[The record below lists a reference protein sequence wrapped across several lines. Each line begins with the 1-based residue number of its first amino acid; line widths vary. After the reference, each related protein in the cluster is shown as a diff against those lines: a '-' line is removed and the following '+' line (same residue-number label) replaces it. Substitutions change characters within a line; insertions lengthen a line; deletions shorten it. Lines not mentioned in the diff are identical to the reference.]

1 MIVKIVFMIMSL
13 FSFAISAE
21 RFQTVDEV
29 NATLIQKGD
38 QKYACPNCGMNL
50 VKFYK
55 TSHTHEDHQ
64 YCSLHCLY
72 EATGGKIPEN
82 AQVVDVTSLKLID
95 ASKASYVV
103 GSRIKGTMT
112 QISNYAFLSDQD
124 ASDFVTKN
132 GGRMATFKEAYAV
145 ASEDFPR
152 ETSIIPPKQDTK
164 KVTKIVVPKDAK
176 CPVCG
181 MFVAKNPQW
190 AAMIDDNG
198 KSFYFDGVKDM
209 MKYIFAQKK
218 SFDKVFVTDYYKLNK
233 LEAKEAFYVVGSN
246 VNGPMGSELIPFAT
260 ESEAFTFSRD
270 HNGKAVLNF
279 NDIDTKLVSVL

>member
-1 MIVKIVFMIMSL
+1 MIFKIVFVVMSL
-13 FSFAISAE
+13 FSFALSAE

-38 QKYACPNCGMNL
+38 QKYACPNCGMHL

-72 EATGGKIPEN
+72 EATGGKIPQD
-82 AQVVDVTSLKLID
+82 AKVVDVTSLKLID
-95 ASKASYVV
+95 ANKASYVV

-124 ASDFVTKN
+124 ASDFVDKN

-152 ETSIIPPKQDTK
+152 ETSIVPPKQDTK

-176 CPVCG
+176 CPICG

-218 SFDKVFVTDYYKLNK
+218 SFDNVFVTDYYKLNK

-279 NDIDTKLVSVL
+279 SDIDAKLVSIL

>member
-13 FSFAISAE
+13 FSFAMSAE

-38 QKYACPNCGMNL
+38 QKYACPNCGMHL

-95 ASKASYVV
+95 ANKASYVV

-124 ASDFVTKN
+124 ASDFATKN

-164 KVTKIVVPKDAK
+164 QVTKIVVPKDAK
-176 CPVCG
+176 CPICG
-181 MFVAKNPQW
+181 MFVGKNPQW

-270 HNGKAVLNF
+270 HNGKAVLGF

>member
-13 FSFAISAE
+13 VSFAMSAE

-38 QKYACPNCGMNL
+38 QKYACPNCGMHL

-95 ASKASYVV
+95 ANKASYVV

-152 ETSIIPPKQDTK
+152 EKSIIPPKQETK
-164 KVTKIVVPKDAK
+164 KAIKIDVPKDAK
-176 CPVCG
+176 CPICG

>member
-1 MIVKIVFMIMSL
+1 MIVKIVFMIMSF
-13 FSFAISAE
+13 FSFALSAE

-38 QKYACPNCGMNL
+38 KKYACPNCGMHL

-55 TSHTHEDHQ
+55 TSHAHEDHQ

-95 ASKASYVV
+95 ANKASYVV

-112 QISNYAFLSDQD
+112 QISNYAFLNDQD

-145 ASEDFPR
+145 ASEDFPK
-152 ETSIIPPKQDTK
+152 EASSIPPKKEIK
-164 KVTKIVVPKDAK
+164 KVTKIDVPKDAK

-233 LEAKEAFYVVGSN
+233 LEAKEAFYVIGSN

-270 HNGKAVLNF
+270 HNGKAVLSF
-279 NDIDTKLVSVL
+279 NDIDAKLVSVL

>member
-1 MIVKIVFMIMSL
+1 MIMSL
-13 FSFAISAE
+13 FSFAFSAE
-21 RFQTVDEV
+21 KFQTVDEV

-38 QKYACPNCGMNL
+38 QKYACPNCGMHL

-72 EATGGKIPEN
+72 EATGGKIPAN
-82 AQVVDVTSLKLID
+82 AKVVDVTSLKLID
-95 ASKASYVV
+95 AEKASYVV

-112 QISNYAFLSDQD
+112 QISSYAFLSDQD

-145 ASEDFPR
+145 ASEDFPK
-152 ETSIIPPKQDTK
+152 ETSIIPPKQETK
-164 KVTKIVVPKDAK
+164 KATKIVVPKDAK

-190 AAMIDDNG
+190 VAMIDDNG

-218 SFDKVFVTDYYKLNK
+218 SYEKVFVTDYYKINQLS
-233 LEAKEAFYVVGSN
+233 AKEAFYVIGSN

-279 NDIDTKLVSVL
+279 TEIDEKLVSVL